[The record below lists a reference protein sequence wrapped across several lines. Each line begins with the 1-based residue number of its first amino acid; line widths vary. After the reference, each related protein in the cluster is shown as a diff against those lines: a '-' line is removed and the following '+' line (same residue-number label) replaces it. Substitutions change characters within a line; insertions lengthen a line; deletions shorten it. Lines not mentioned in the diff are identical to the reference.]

1 MPRPSQHTKLAE
13 RCLIGDGKID
23 IDLPRQLRAD
33 FPPVRGEGRAPEL
46 TYTFSVGLTEAL
58 PQDTKN
64 AILQRADRAL
74 YAAKAD
80 GRNCIRVR

>member
-1 MPRPSQHTKLAE
+1 MRS
-13 RCLIGDGKID
+13 
-23 IDLPRQLRAD
+23 
-33 FPPVRGEGRAPEL
+33 VVRAPEL
-46 TYTFSVGLTEAL
+46 TYTFSVGLSEAL

-64 AILQRADRAL
+64 SILLRADRAL